1 MYVSCILINE
11 YYMKL
16 AAIDIGSNAIRL
28 LIKRIVIKNGV
39 VKFQKILLLKVPLR
53 LGEDVFK
60 QGRILDDKRDKLL
73 KVVQSFKLLMEV
85 NEVVDYRAC
94 ATSAMREAKNGIA
107 VRDFINSMSEV
118 FIDLISG
125 EEEASLIFSNWKTL
139 GLSDEKSYLYVDVG
153 GGSTEITLLRNGQRT
168 ESRSFKI
175 GAVRLLESTVK
186 ENVWN
191 ELEDFIKSIVNVND
205 NVVSVGS
212 GGSITKIFK
221 ESNHQLHD
229 FISYNEIKELVKSM
243 SSYEFEER
251 IETFNLKPNRADVII
266 LAGEIYLF
274 VMKSAGSTN
283 MIVPKMGVGDGI
295 INRLT
300 LKHI

>member
-1 MYVSCILINE
+1 MNN
-11 YYMKL
+11 MKL

-39 VKFQKILLLKVPLR
+39 IKYQKFLLLKVPLR

-60 QGRILDDKRDKLL
+60 EGRILADKSEKLL
-73 KVVQSFKLLMEV
+73 KVIKSFKLLMEV
-85 NEVVDYRAC
+85 NEVLDYRAC
-94 ATSAMREAKNGIA
+94 ATSAMREAKNGIE
-107 VRDFINSMSEV
+107 VRDFINSQSEV

-125 EEEASLIFSNWKTL
+125 EEEASLIFSNWKTS
-139 GLSDEKSYLYVDVG
+139 GLSVKKSYLYVDVG
-153 GGSTEITLLRNGQRT
+153 GGSTEITLLKNGQRIT
-168 ESRSFKI
+168 SRSFKV
-175 GAVRLLESTVK
+175 GAVRLLESTAK
-186 ENVWN
+186 DKVWN
-191 ELEDFIKSIVNVND
+191 ELKDFIKSIVKVND

-221 ESNHQLHD
+221 EINHKPHD
-229 FISYNEIKELVKSM
+229 FISYNEIEELVKSM
-243 SSYEFEER
+243 ASFEFEER
-251 IETFNLKPNRADVII
+251 IEKFNLKPNRADVII
-266 LAGEIYLF
+266 FAGEIYLF

-295 INRLT
+295 IKRLA

>member
-1 MYVSCILINE
+1 
-11 YYMKL
+11 MKL

-94 ATSAMREAKNGIA
+94 ATSAMREATNGIA

-229 FISYNEIKELVKSM
+229 FISCNEIKELVKSM

-251 IETFNLKPNRADVII
+251 IEKFNLKPNRADVIV

-274 VMKSAGSTN
+274 VMKSAGSVN
-283 MIVPKMGVGDGI
+283 MLVPKMGVGDGI

>member
-1 MYVSCILINE
+1 
-11 YYMKL
+11 MKL

-251 IETFNLKPNRADVII
+251 IEKFNLKPNRADVII

>member
-1 MYVSCILINE
+1 
-11 YYMKL
+11 MKL

-39 VKFQKILLLKVPLR
+39 IKYQKFLLLKVPLR

-60 QGRILDDKRDKLL
+60 EGRILADKSEKLL
-73 KVVQSFKLLMEV
+73 KVMQSFKLLMEV
-85 NEVVDYRAC
+85 NEVFDYRAC
-94 ATSAMREAKNGIA
+94 ATSAMREAKNGIE
-107 VRDFINSMSEV
+107 VRDFINSQSEV

-125 EEEASLIFSNWKTL
+125 EEEASLIFSNWKTS
-139 GLSDEKSYLYVDVG
+139 GLSLGKTYLYVDVG
-153 GGSTEITLLRNGQRT
+153 GGSTEITLLKNGQRIT
-168 ESRSFKI
+168 SRSFKV
-175 GAVRLLESTVK
+175 GAVRLLKSTVK
-186 ENVWN
+186 DKVWN
-191 ELEDFIKSIVNVND
+191 DLKDFIESIVNVND
-205 NVVSVGS
+205 NVISVGS

-221 ESNHQLHD
+221 QSNHQPHD
-229 FISYNEIKELVKSM
+229 FISYNEIEGFVQSMASFEL
-243 SSYEFEER
+243 EER
-251 IETFNLKPNRADVII
+251 IEKFNLKPNRADVIV

-295 INRLT
+295 INRLA

>member
-1 MYVSCILINE
+1 
-11 YYMKL
+11 MKL

-28 LIKRIVIKNGV
+28 LIKRVLIEKGAL
-39 VKFQKILLLKVPLR
+39 KTSKILLLRVPLR

-60 QGRILDDKRDKLL
+60 EGRILADKSEKLL
-73 KVVQSFKLLMEV
+73 KVMQSFKLLMEV
-85 NEVVDYRAC
+85 NEVFDYRAC
-94 ATSAMREAKNGIA
+94 ATSAMREAKNGIE
-107 VRDFINSMSEV
+107 VRDFIHFQSEV

-139 GLSDEKSYLYVDVG
+139 GLSLGKTYLYVDVG
-153 GGSTEITLLRNGQRT
+153 GGSTEITLLKNGQRIT
-168 ESRSFKI
+168 SKSFKV
-175 GAVRLLESTVK
+175 GAVRLLKSTVK
-186 ENVWN
+186 DKVWN
-191 ELEDFIKSIVNVND
+191 DLKDFIESIVNVND
-205 NVVSVGS
+205 NVISVGS

-221 ESNHQLHD
+221 QSNHQPHD
-229 FISYNEIKELVKSM
+229 FISYNEIEGFVQSMASFEL
-243 SSYEFEER
+243 EER
-251 IETFNLKPNRADVII
+251 IEKFNLKPNRADVIV

-295 INRLT
+295 INRLA

>member
-1 MYVSCILINE
+1 
-11 YYMKL
+11 MKL

-94 ATSAMREAKNGIA
+94 ATSAMREATNGIA

-251 IETFNLKPNRADVII
+251 IEKFNLKPNRADVII

-274 VMKSAGSTN
+274 VMKSAGSVN
-283 MIVPKMGVGDGI
+283 MLVPKMGVGDGI

>member
-1 MYVSCILINE
+1 
-11 YYMKL
+11 MKL

-39 VKFQKILLLKVPLR
+39 IKYQKFLLLKVPLR

-60 QGRILDDKRDKLL
+60 EGRILADKSEKLL
-73 KVVQSFKLLMEV
+73 KIIKSFKLLMEV
-85 NEVVDYRAC
+85 NEVADYRAC
-94 ATSAMREAKNGIA
+94 ATSAMREAKNGIE
-107 VRDFINSMSEV
+107 VRDFINSQSEV

-125 EEEASLIFSNWKTL
+125 EEEASLIFSNWKTS
-139 GLSDEKSYLYVDVG
+139 GLSVKKSYLYVDVG
-153 GGSTEITLLRNGQRT
+153 GGSTEITLLKNGQRIT
-168 ESRSFKI
+168 SRSFKV

-186 ENVWN
+186 DKVWN
-191 ELEDFIKSIVNVND
+191 DLKDFIESIVNVND

-221 ESNHQLHD
+221 ESNHQPHD
-229 FISYNEIKELVKSM
+229 FISYNEIEEFVQSMASFEL
-243 SSYEFEER
+243 EER
-251 IETFNLKPNRADVII
+251 IEKFNLKANRADVII

-295 INRLT
+295 INRLA
-300 LKHI
+300 LKQISALL

>member
-1 MYVSCILINE
+1 
-11 YYMKL
+11 MKL

-28 LIKRIVIKNGV
+28 LIKRVVIENTV
-39 VKFQKILLLKVPLR
+39 VKRQNILLLKVPLR

-60 QGRILDDKRDKLL
+60 EGRILSDKSEKLL
-73 KVVQSFKLLMEV
+73 KVIKSFKLLMEV

-94 ATSAMREAKNGIA
+94 ATSAMREAKNGIE
-107 VRDFINSMSEV
+107 VRDFINSKAEV

-125 EEEASLIFSNWKTL
+125 EEEASLIFSNWKTS
-139 GLSDEKSYLYVDVG
+139 GLSVKESYLYVDVG
-153 GGSTEITLLRNGQRT
+153 GGSTEITLLKNGQRI

-186 ENVWN
+186 DNVWN
-191 ELEDFIKSIVNVND
+191 ELKEFIKSIVNVKD

-221 ESNHQLHD
+221 ESNHNPND
-229 FISYNEIKELVKSM
+229 FISYNEIKEFVKSM
-243 SSYEFEER
+243 ASYGLEER
-251 IETFNLKPNRADVII
+251 IEKFNLKPNRADVII

-274 VMKSAGSTN
+274 VMKSAGSVN
-283 MIVPKMGVGDGI
+283 MLVPKMGVGDGI
-295 INRLT
+295 INRLA

>member
-1 MYVSCILINE
+1 
-11 YYMKL
+11 MKL

-39 VKFQKILLLKVPLR
+39 IKYQKFLLLKVPLR

-60 QGRILDDKRDKLL
+60 EGRILADKSEKLL
-73 KVVQSFKLLMEV
+73 KVMQSFKLLMEV
-85 NEVVDYRAC
+85 NEVFDYRAC
-94 ATSAMREAKNGIA
+94 ATSAMREAKNGIE
-107 VRDFINSMSEV
+107 VRDFIHFQSEV

-125 EEEASLIFSNWKTL
+125 EEEASLIFSNWKTS
-139 GLSDEKSYLYVDVG
+139 GLSLGKTYLYVDVG
-153 GGSTEITLLRNGQRT
+153 GGSTEITLLKNGQRIT
-168 ESRSFKI
+168 SRSFKV
-175 GAVRLLESTVK
+175 GAVRLLKSTVK
-186 ENVWN
+186 DKVWN
-191 ELEDFIKSIVNVND
+191 DLKDFIESIVNVND
-205 NVVSVGS
+205 NVISVGS

-221 ESNHQLHD
+221 QSNHQPHD
-229 FISYNEIKELVKSM
+229 FISYNEIEGFVQSMASFEL
-243 SSYEFEER
+243 EER
-251 IETFNLKPNRADVII
+251 IEKFNLKPNRADVIV

-295 INRLT
+295 INRLA

>member
-94 ATSAMREAKNGIA
+94 ATSAMREATNGIA

>member
-1 MYVSCILINE
+1 
-11 YYMKL
+11 MKL

-39 VKFQKILLLKVPLR
+39 VKYQKILLLKVPLR

-60 QGRILDDKRDKLL
+60 EGRILDDKRDKLL
-73 KVVQSFKLLMEV
+73 KVIQSFKLLMEV
-85 NEVVDYRAC
+85 NDVFDYRAC
-94 ATSAMREAKNGIA
+94 ATSAMREAKNGIE
-107 VRDFINSMSEV
+107 VRDFIHSESEV

-153 GGSTEITLLRNGQRT
+153 GGSTEITLLKNGQRI

-186 ENVWN
+186 DAVWN
-191 ELEDFIKSIVNVND
+191 ELKDFVKSIVNVSD

-221 ESNHQLHD
+221 ESNHQSHD
-229 FISYNEIKELVKSM
+229 LISYNEIEEFVKLMASFK
-243 SSYEFEER
+243 FEER
-251 IETFNLKPNRADVII
+251 MAKFNLKPNRADVII

-283 MIVPKMGVGDGI
+283 MIVPKM
-295 INRLT
+295 
-300 LKHI
+300 

>member
-1 MYVSCILINE
+1 
-11 YYMKL
+11 MKL

-39 VKFQKILLLKVPLR
+39 VKYQKILLLKVPLR

-60 QGRILDDKRDKLL
+60 EGRILDDKRDKLL
-73 KVVQSFKLLMEV
+73 KVIQSFKLLMEV
-85 NEVVDYRAC
+85 NNVFDYRAC
-94 ATSAMREAKNGIA
+94 ATSAMREAKNGIE
-107 VRDFINSMSEV
+107 VRDFIHSDSEV

-139 GLSDEKSYLYVDVG
+139 GLSNEKSYLYVDVG
-153 GGSTEITLLRNGQRT
+153 GGSTEITLLKNGQRI

-186 ENVWN
+186 DAVWN
-191 ELEDFIKSIVNVND
+191 ELKDFVKSIVNVND
-205 NVVSVGS
+205 SIVSVGS

-221 ESNHQLHD
+221 ESNHQPHD
-229 FISYNEIKELVKSM
+229 LISYNEIEEFVTSM
-243 SSYEFEER
+243 ASFEFEER
-251 IETFNLKPNRADVII
+251 MAKFNLKPNRADVII

>member
-1 MYVSCILINE
+1 
-11 YYMKL
+11 MKL

-94 ATSAMREAKNGIA
+94 ATSAMREATNGIA

-229 FISYNEIKELVKSM
+229 FISCNEIKELVKSM

-251 IETFNLKPNRADVII
+251 IEKFNLKPNRADVII

>member
-1 MYVSCILINE
+1 
-11 YYMKL
+11 
-16 AAIDIGSNAIRL
+16 
-28 LIKRIVIKNGV
+28 
-39 VKFQKILLLKVPLR
+39 
-53 LGEDVFK
+53 
-60 QGRILDDKRDKLL
+60 
-73 KVVQSFKLLMEV
+73 
-85 NEVVDYRAC
+85 
-94 ATSAMREAKNGIA
+94 MREAKNGIE
-107 VRDFINSMSEV
+107 VRDFINSKSEV

-139 GLSDEKSYLYVDVG
+139 GLSVKKSYLYVDVG
-153 GGSTEITLLRNGQRT
+153 GGSTEITLLKNGQRIK
-168 ESRSFKI
+168 SRSFKV

-186 ENVWN
+186 DKVWN
-191 ELEDFIKSIVNVND
+191 ELKDFVKSIVNVNG

-221 ESNHQLHD
+221 ESNHKLHD
-229 FISYNEIKELVKSM
+229 FISYNEIEEFVKLMASF
-243 SSYEFEER
+243 EFEER
-251 IETFNLKPNRADVII
+251 IEKFNLKPNRADVII

-295 INRLT
+295 INRLA